1 VRGADQLTLINIIN
15 WRKPMVILNNIPSIK
30 DFQFMGPDKGWYA
43 LFPKRNGARLWLL
56 KEYGEPNGSPNGG
69 AMWFFDH
76 QKMISIKWRLQF
88 AEARR
93 RVRT

>member
-1 VRGADQLTLINIIN
+1 
-15 WRKPMVILNNIPSIK
+15 MVILNNIPSIK